1 MTPTNLTHVETIVE
15 ALAMSAQFMD
25 LPQPFK
31 TEAEQQTFRTS
42 ASVCREIQTAL
53 TDAAAAGTHLTLTR
67 GRVGMMR
74 AALTCAATL
83 MRDGQILDP
92 LGRLTPQAIASAH
105 AALTHSSSSIQ
116 A

>member
-1 MTPTNLTHVETIVE
+1 MTPADLTITQVETLVE
-15 ALAMSAQFMD
+15 ALAMSADFMS
-25 LPQPFK
+25 LPHPYK
-31 TEAEQQTFRTS
+31 TQAEQETFRLS
-42 ASVCREIQTAL
+42 ASVCREIQASL
-53 TDAAAAGTHLTLTR
+53 TAAGDRLTLTE
-67 GRVGMMR
+67 GRVAMMR